1 MLNHKQQT
9 IKKSVTISGVGLHT
23 GVQTTLTFMPAKPN
37 HGIKFQRVDLPGAPI
52 IDADCDRVVDV
63 SRGTTIEQSG
73 ARISTIE
80 HTLAAL
86 VGLEIDNVMIQ
97 IDGPEAPIMDG
108 SSIQFVQVLKEAGTE
123 EQNALRDF
131 FEVQDSI
138 FYRESARHVEIAA
151 LPLDDYRVTV
161 MIDYNSPVLG
171 SQHAS
176 ITNIQQFEK
185 EIASCRT
192 FCFLHELE
200 MLYKNNLIK
209 GGDLNNAI
217 VIVDRV
223 IEPHE
228 LNNIA
233 KMLNK
238 PTVEVKKEGILNNV
252 ELRYNNE
259 PARHKL
265 LDIVGDLALAG
276 RPLKAQILAARPGHA
291 ANVAFAKK
299 LKKAMA
305 ESDKKGVPRYNPSL
319 PPVMDINKITQT
331 LPHRYPFL
339 LIDKI
344 IYLDKETVAGVKNV
358 TMNEYFFEG
367 HFPGNPVMPGVL
379 QVEAMAQIGGIL
391 VLNTVPDPENY
402 WTYFLGIDEFRFR
415 KMVLPGDTLVIQ
427 CDLLAPIKRG
437 IAKMYGRGYVGNTLV
452 CEGTMTAS
460 IVRKDS

>member
-1 MLNHKQQT
+1 MLNHKQRT

-23 GVQTTLTFMPAKPN
+23 GVQTTVTFLPAKPN
-37 HGIKFQRVDLPGAPI
+37 HGIKFQRVDLPGSPI

-73 ARISTIE
+73 ARVSTIE

-108 SSIQFVQVLKEAGTE
+108 SSIQFVQVLKEAETE

-223 IEPHE
+223 VEPSE
-228 LNNIA
+228 LDNIA
-233 KMLNK
+233 RMLNK

-265 LDIVGDLALAG
+265 LDIIGDLALAG

-358 TMNEYFFEG
+358 TMNENFFAG

-402 WTYFLGIDEFRFR
+402 WTYFLGIDDFRFR

-460 IVRKDS
+460 IVRKDT